1 MLLPFP
7 PSLPS
12 QWFTVIQQVPYLSF
26 REVEVDSY
34 FVASQ
39 SGQIVVVCE
48 LWLQFPDLFFGE
60 GCALLPGLAVHVWLI
75 APVLGLWN
83 EKQNIFQPQ
92 LSLQKREGVGGVGC
106 GVGVEGGRTKK
117 KKEGLKKKKLER
129 FDKLQGPIW
138 NKNKMK
144 ARRLGVPITFYCGDL
159 VLHPVLFNPSREFA
173 PRWLHS
179 VCILWS
185 VKTKTI

>member
-1 MLLPFP
+1 MAIYCAAPVS
-7 PSLPS
+7 SLPILT
-12 QWFTVIQQVPYLSF
+12 QCFTVIQQVPYLSF
-26 REVEVDSY
+26 GEVEVDSY

-39 SGQIVVVCE
+39 SGQIVVVCK

-83 EKQNIFQPQ
+83 EKQNIFRPQ
-92 LSLQKREGVGGVGC
+92 LSLQKGWWGG
-106 GVGVEGGRTKK
+106 TKK
-117 KKEGLKKKKLER
+117 GGWKKIEG

-144 ARRLGVPITFYCGDL
+144 ARRLGVPPSILKIL
-159 VLHPVLFNPSREFA
+159 VLHPVLFNPSR
-173 PRWLHS
+173 
-179 VCILWS
+179 
-185 VKTKTI
+185 

>member
-1 MLLPFP
+1 MTWNTIASKILLAFYHAAPVSFP
-7 PSLPS
+7 SYLPS
-12 QWFTVIQQVPYLSF
+12 QWFEVIQQVPYLSF

-39 SGQIVVVCE
+39 SGQIVVVCK

-92 LSLQKREGVGGVGC
+92 LSLQKRG
-106 GVGVEGGRTKK
+106 GGRNKK
-117 KKEGLKKKKLER
+117 KRDG
-129 FDKLQGPIW
+129 FDKVQGPIW

-144 ARRLGVPITFYCGDL
+144 ERRLGCQSPFIVETL
-159 VLHPVLFNPSREFA
+159 ELHPLLFNPGGEFS

-179 VCILWS
+179 V
-185 VKTKTI
+185 